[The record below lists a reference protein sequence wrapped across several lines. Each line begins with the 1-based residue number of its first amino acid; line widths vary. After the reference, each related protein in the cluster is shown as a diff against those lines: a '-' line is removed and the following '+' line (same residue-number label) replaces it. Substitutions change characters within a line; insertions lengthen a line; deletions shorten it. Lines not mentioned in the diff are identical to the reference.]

1 MSQDGYA
8 RFTME
13 TPRDEL
19 DQLLDTA
26 ARWQTAGHR
35 LAIATVVETWGS
47 APRRIGSHMLVRDDG
62 AFEGSV
68 SGGCVE
74 GDIIVQA
81 TEAIATG
88 ETRRLEYGVTQ
99 GQAWEVGLP
108 CGGNIAILV
117 QPVSEA
123 GFPPERFAAIA
134 ASRAAGERLSITTE
148 LSTGPFVRHYDPPLR
163 LAIIGAVHIAQA
175 LVPMAAMLGYRTLL
189 IDPRAAY
196 ATPERFPG
204 TILDTGWPDEALAAW
219 KPDAG
224 SAVITLAHDP
234 KLDDPALSLALA
246 SPAFY
251 IGALGSTRSHAKRIE
266 RLAAA
271 GLAPEALARIHGP
284 VGLPIGA
291 ATPAEIALSIMAGIT
306 AAWRKR

>member
-1 MSQDGYA
+1 MRDSMQA
-8 RFTME
+8 SS
-13 TPRDEL
+13 DEL
-19 DQLLDTA
+19 DQLLETA
-26 ARWQTAGHR
+26 DRWLAAGQR
-35 LAIATVVETWGS
+35 LAIATVIETWGS
-47 APRRIGSHMLVRDDG
+47 APRRVGSHMLVRADG

-74 GDIIVQA
+74 GDVIVQA
-81 TEAIATG
+81 TEVIASG

-99 GQAWEVGLP
+99 GEAWQVGLP

-123 GFPPERFAAIA
+123 GFPPARFAEIA
-134 ASRAAGERLSITTE
+134 GARARGERLSIATE
-148 LSTGPFVRHYDPPLR
+148 LADGPFVRHYDPPLR
-163 LAIIGAVHIAQA
+163 LAIVGAVHIAQA
-175 LVPMAAMLGYRTLL
+175 LVPMATMLGYRTLL

-204 TILDTGWPDEALAAW
+204 ATLDTGWPDEALAAW

-234 KLDDPALSLALA
+234 KLDDPALILALA

-251 IGALGSTRSHAKRIE
+251 VGALGSTRSHAKRLE
-266 RLAAA
+266 RLAEA
-271 GLAPEALARIHGP
+271 GVGADALARIHGP
-284 VGLPIGA
+284 VGLAIGA
-291 ATPAEIALSIMAGIT
+291 VTPAEIALSIMAGIT
-306 AAWRKR
+306 EAWRRR

>member
-1 MSQDGYA
+1 MRDSMQA
-8 RFTME
+8 SS
-13 TPRDEL
+13 DEL
-19 DQLLDTA
+19 DQLLETA
-26 ARWQTAGHR
+26 DRWLAEGHT
-35 LAIATVVETWGS
+35 LAIATVIETWGS
-47 APRRIGSHMLVRDDG
+47 APRRVGSHMLVRADG

-74 GDIIVQA
+74 GDVIVQA
-81 TEAIATG
+81 TEVIASG

-99 GQAWEVGLP
+99 GEAWQVGLP

-123 GFPPERFAAIA
+123 GFPPARFAEIA
-134 ASRAAGERLSITTE
+134 AARARGERLSITTE
-148 LSTGPFVRHYDPPLR
+148 LAGGSFVRHYDPPLR
-163 LAIIGAVHIAQA
+163 LAIVGAVHIAQA
-175 LVPMAAMLGYRTLL
+175 LVPMATMLGYRTLL

-204 TILDTGWPDEALAAW
+204 ATLDTGWPDEALAAW

-234 KLDDPALSLALA
+234 KLDDPALILALA

-251 IGALGSTRSHAKRIE
+251 VGALGSTRSHAKRLE
-266 RLAAA
+266 RLGKA
-271 GLAPEALARIHGP
+271 GVGADALARIHGP
-284 VGLPIGA
+284 VGLAIGA
-291 ATPAEIALSIMAGIT
+291 VTPAEIALSIMAGMT
-306 AAWRKR
+306 EAWRRR